1 MGAARNS
8 RAALIGL
15 GGWGCRALAHLWPRL
30 RLADERRSLVT
41 PYLTPIYYAA
51 SFALVMPDDAGQ
63 ITVARPRVGHWDT
76 PAFAESPWHALSDRA
91 VEGRRDSE
99 AWRKETYQRLQ
110 ETVEV
115 LQTYAPPSGIVYL
128 GRKALVH
135 TLAAHES
142 SITQQLMWIMDQAR
156 ADRGEPAAEIARLTI
171 YLLASLAED
180 VTSVLI
186 WPLAALIRQAV
197 GNYTPIEII
206 GLFQADS
213 FAAPSVRPYELAS
226 IHLALQ
232 EMAALESPDPARH
245 ERIRAELPHGRWLES
260 LGTHPMDLRYLFSRE
275 KVGGTMAQGEG
286 EIITMVANALEAF
299 LLSDAD
305 RFLSERL
312 APDMDM
318 LHEKNGYSSLGAAS
332 VYVPVEVMRA
342 RSRDQVRLHLLRD
355 QFLAPLIPEQT
366 RQIEELAQTLARGFL
381 SVVRLEQALIED
393 APMELDLEATPARAG
408 DIPAGPFQRIR
419 LRPGEL
425 QPPLSGTEGLG
436 PLARVEAIQHHFAQ
450 LEGIHLPRWRQD
462 LLIRAGVMPA
472 PDVEEE
478 KDEEPAEVSPESSR
492 KPLRPGQTAVN
503 YLLEQMDDFLLQL
516 IREGRRGSL
525 RMALY
530 CVQKVAELVQR
541 DSAGLSAQRSEVAIP
556 PTLRHRTGSE
566 QVNRVLNA
574 IERWSWLHHHP
585 EWVFLG
591 LLVLSLIVMTGVTRA
606 FGTGPGELQAAGL
619 VRLVIEAIAIGAVAG
634 AGVLALARK
643 QLDQLAHRLIQAKAA
658 VINRQLNDLL
668 YDLTVNAHAALYEK
682 VQERVT
688 YLQRALNELEAER
701 GQLATWLARP
711 LNTDSSYVRTAIL
724 DTAIYDGIWARARR
738 WIGEAASPRLWANGN
753 NPPSELEDAW
763 RETLQGILAEPTL
776 DALGHRPVLSWTG
789 QATARTP
796 LAEAISGA
804 VARYA
809 AMVSQP
815 YLPPGTSVEASLMR
829 LAQQR
834 AQGMRSAEIGWQ
846 LDDLCL
852 RARPF
857 IGFEELEA
865 EGNTL
870 VAIDLAAVPST
881 MSQRVGRETSAAR
894 HVHPVPSSDPFSIIV
909 VRTLHGL
916 LVESLP
922 QLQRYAIAFAGLN
935 VEERSRLIV
944 SPALL
949 SEPSSEA
956 ARAAVAMEAHQPD
969 PSAALATSSPDRS
982 P

>member
-1 MGAARNS
+1 MGATRNS

-30 RLADERRSLVT
+30 RLADERRSLVA
-41 PYLTPIYYAA
+41 PNLTPIHYVA

-76 PAFAESPWHALSDRA
+76 PAFAEFPWHALSDKA

-99 AWRKETYQRLQ
+99 AWRKETYRRLQ
-110 ETVEV
+110 EAIEV
-115 LQTYAPPSGIVYL
+115 LQTCTPPPDIAYF
-128 GRKALVH
+128 GRKAIVH

-156 ADRGEPAAEIARLTI
+156 VDRDEPTSEIARLTV
-171 YLLASLAED
+171 YFLASLAED

-197 GNYTPIEII
+197 GNYTPIEVI

-213 FAAPSVRPYELAS
+213 FAAPTARPYELAG
-226 IHLALQ
+226 IHLVLQ
-232 EMAALESPDPARH
+232 EMSALESSDPARH
-245 ERIRAELPHGRWLES
+245 ERIRAELPSSRWLES

-275 KVGGTMAQGEG
+275 KVGGTMAQSEG
-286 EIITMVANALEAF
+286 ELIAMVANALEAF

-312 APDMDM
+312 APDLSV
-318 LHEKNGYSSLGAAS
+318 LHEKRSYSSLGAAS
-332 VYVPVEVMRA
+332 VYVPVEMMRA
-342 RSRDQVRLHLLRD
+342 RSRDQIRLHLLRD
-355 QFLAPLIPEQT
+355 QFLAPLTPEQA
-366 RQIEELAQTLARGFL
+366 RRVEELAHTLAGGFL
-381 SVVRLEQALIED
+381 SVVRLEQALIGD
-393 APMELDLEATPARAG
+393 TPIELDPEASQARAS
-408 DIPAGPFQRIR
+408 DVPAGPFQPIR

-436 PLARVEAIQHHFAQ
+436 PLARVEAIQHHFAL
-450 LEGIHLPRWRQD
+450 LEGTHLPRWRQD
-462 LLIRAGVMPA
+462 LLIRAGMMPA
-472 PDVEEE
+472 SDVEEE
-478 KDEEPAEVSPESSR
+478 RGGEPAEASPEGSPRS
-492 KPLRPGQTAVN
+492 LRPGQTAVN
-503 YLLEQMDDFLLQL
+503 YLLERMDDFLLQL

-525 RMALY
+525 RMALH
-530 CVQKVAELVQR
+530 CVQKVAELVQQ
-541 DSAGLSAQRSEVAIP
+541 DGAGLSAQRSQMAIP
-556 PTLRHRTGSE
+556 PMLRHRTGSE
-566 QVNRVLNA
+566 QVNRVLHA

-591 LLVLSLIVMTGVTRA
+591 LLIFSLIVMTAITRA
-606 FGTGPGELQAAGL
+606 IGTGPGELQAAGL

-634 AGVLALARK
+634 VGALALARK

-658 VINRQLNDLL
+658 VIHRQLNDLL
-668 YDLTVNAHAALYEK
+668 YDLTVNAHTVLYEK
-682 VQERVT
+682 VRERIT
-688 YLQRALNELEAER
+688 YLQRALAELEAER
-701 GQLATWLARP
+701 GQLATWLTRP
-711 LNTDSSYVRTAIL
+711 LTADASYVRIPIL

-738 WIGEAASPRLWANGN
+738 WISEEVSPRLWANSN
-753 NPPSELEDAW
+753 SPPDELENAW
-763 RETLQGILAEPTL
+763 RETIQGVLTEPTL
-776 DALGHRPVLSWTG
+776 DELRHRPALSWTG
-789 QATARTP
+789 QVTPRTP

-804 VARYA
+804 IARYA

-815 YLPPGTSVEASLMR
+815 YLPPGVSVEASLMR
-829 LAQQR
+829 LAR
-834 AQGMRSAEIGWQ
+834 REVPGARSADVGWQ

-865 EGNTL
+865 ELGTL
-870 VAIDLAAVPST
+870 VSIDLAAVPHT
-881 MSQRVGRETSAAR
+881 MSQWVGRETNAAR
-894 HVHPVPSSDPFSIIV
+894 RVHPIPSSDPFSIIV

-922 QLQRYAIAFAGLN
+922 QLQSYAITFAGLN
-935 VEERSRLIV
+935 AEERSRLIV

-949 SEPSSEA
+949 GGLPSEA
-956 ARAAVAMEAHQPD
+956 ANVAIAMEAYQSNS
-969 PSAALATSSPDRS
+969 SADLAMSNPEHSP
-982 P
+982 

>member
-15 GGWGCRALAHLWPRL
+15 GGWGCRTLAHLWPRL

-41 PYLTPIYYAA
+41 PNLTPIHYAT
-51 SFALVMPDDAGQ
+51 SFALVMPDEAGQ
-63 ITVARPRVGHWDT
+63 ITIARPRVGHWDT
-76 PAFAESPWHALSDRA
+76 PAFAEFPWHALSDRA

-99 AWRKETYQRLQ
+99 TWRKETYQRLQ
-110 ETVEV
+110 EAIEV
-115 LQTYAPPSGIVYL
+115 LQTCAPLPGTAYF

-156 ADRGEPAAEIARLTI
+156 VDQGEPTAEIARLTV

-180 VTSVLI
+180 VTSILI

-197 GNYTPIEII
+197 GNYTPIEMI

-213 FAAPSVRPYELAS
+213 FAAPPTRSYELAG

-232 EMAALESPDPARH
+232 EMSALESSDPARH
-245 ERIRAELPHGRWLES
+245 ERIRADLPGSRWLES
-260 LGTHPMDLRYLFSRE
+260 LGTHPMDLRYLLSRE
-275 KVGGTMAQGEG
+275 KVGGTMAQGES

-312 APDMDM
+312 APDLSV

-355 QFLAPLIPEQT
+355 QFLAPLIPEQA
-366 RQIEELAQTLARGFL
+366 RQIEELAHTLARGFL
-381 SVVRLEQALIED
+381 SVVRLEQALMED
-393 APMELDLEATPARAG
+393 APVELDPEAFRTRAG
-408 DIPAGPFQRIR
+408 DAPAGPFQPIR

-436 PLARVEAIQHHFAQ
+436 PIARVEAIQHHFAQ
-450 LEGIHLPRWRQD
+450 LEGTHLPRWRQD

-478 KDEEPAEVSPESSR
+478 KGEEPAEAPPEGSQ

-541 DSAGLSAQRSEVAIP
+541 DSAGLSAQRSEMAIP

-574 IERWSWLHHHP
+574 IERWSWLHQHP

-591 LLVLSLIVMTGVTRA
+591 LLVLSLIAMAGITRA
-606 FGTGPGELQAAGL
+606 VGTGPGELQAAGL
-619 VRLVIEAIAIGAVAG
+619 VRLMVEAITIGVVAG
-634 AGVLALARK
+634 AGALALAQRR
-643 QLDQLAHRLIQAKAA
+643 LDQLAGQLIQAKAT

-668 YDLTVNAHAALYEK
+668 YELTVNAHAALYEK

-688 YLQRALNELEAER
+688 YLQRALTELEIER

-711 LNTDSSYVRTAIL
+711 LTADSSYVRTAIL

-738 WIGEAASPRLWANGN
+738 WIGGTASPRLWANGSS
-753 NPPSELEDAW
+753 PPGELEDAW
-763 RETLQGILAEPTL
+763 RETLQGIMAEPTL
-776 DALGHRPVLSWTG
+776 NELGHRPALSWTG
-789 QATARTP
+789 QTGNRSP

-815 YLPPGTSVEASLMR
+815 YLPPGASVETSLMR
-829 LAQQR
+829 LAQQNAR
-834 AQGMRSAEIGWQ
+834 ETRSADVGWQ
-846 LDDLCL
+846 LDELCL

-857 IGFEELEA
+857 IGFEEIETDL
-865 EGNTL
+865 GTL
-870 VAIDLAAVPST
+870 VSIDLAAVPYT
-881 MSQRVGRETSAAR
+881 MSQWVSRETSAAR
-894 HVHPVPSSDPFSIIV
+894 HVHPVPSSDPFSITV

-916 LVESLP
+916 LTESLP
-922 QLQRYAIAFAGLN
+922 QLQRYAIALAGLN
-935 VEERSRLIV
+935 AEERSRLIV

-949 SEPSSEA
+949 GEPLSEA
-956 ARAAVAMEAHQPD
+956 ANAAFAAEEHQPASPAVAESEPD
-969 PSAALATSSPDRS
+969 HSP
-982 P
+982 